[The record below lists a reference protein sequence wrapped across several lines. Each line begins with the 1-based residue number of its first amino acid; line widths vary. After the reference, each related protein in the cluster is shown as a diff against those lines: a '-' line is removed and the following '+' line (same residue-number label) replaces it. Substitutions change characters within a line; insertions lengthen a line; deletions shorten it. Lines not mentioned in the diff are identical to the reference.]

1 MYNFSLYS
9 VQAAIA
15 KTRIN
20 TMNRFL
26 PHSKIEAG
34 ILRETMAVFLPIC
47 RTKKLSMTYFA
58 FVIAIG
64 LKLLHYCLL
73 EKICKCG
80 KWTQYFG
87 NVSILAVRL
96 YSVV

>member
-1 MYNFSLYS
+1 
-9 VQAAIA
+9 
-15 KTRIN
+15 
-20 TMNRFL
+20 
-26 PHSKIEAG
+26 
-34 ILRETMAVFLPIC
+34 MAVFLPIC